1 MQRLRMTKPYRAYLL
16 RLWQA
21 GDPAAPKW
29 LASLEDPHTRQ
40 VIRFA
45 SLERLFDFVRSLEAA
60 GNQAEDCDIGE
71 GRDKEVEV

>member
-21 GDPAAPKW
+21 GDPNAPKW

-40 VIRFA
+40 VMRFA

-60 GNQAEDCDIGE
+60 GSDAEAFEIGE
-71 GRDKEVEV
+71 GRNKEVEE